1 MPTTIESI
9 FIEHSAQDQII
20 YKSIQHLCHMDALQD
35 DMRRICGKKFEEYNF
50 LMKIV
55 LAYNHIPNYMAC
67 L

>member
-1 MPTTIESI
+1 
-9 FIEHSAQDQII
+9 
-20 YKSIQHLCHMDALQD
+20 MDALQD

-55 LAYNHIPNYMAC
+55 LAYNHISNYMAC